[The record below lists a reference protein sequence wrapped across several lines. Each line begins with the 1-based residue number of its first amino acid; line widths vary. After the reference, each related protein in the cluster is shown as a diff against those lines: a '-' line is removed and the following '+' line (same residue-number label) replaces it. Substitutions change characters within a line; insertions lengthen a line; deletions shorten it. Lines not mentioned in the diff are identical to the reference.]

1 MEFGIGS
8 QGASI
13 MGECWSAASH
23 SDGSLLKPTIILDGK
38 VFEENG
44 IYQLSEAREICRR
57 LNVAGY

>member
-1 MEFGIGS
+1 
-8 QGASI
+8 
-13 MGECWSAASH
+13 
-23 SDGSLLKPTIILDGK
+23 LKPTIILDGK